1 MESVTSNDGS
11 LAEPFRYASTMCD
24 TFAKVLDDGV
34 IFAKNSDRDANE
46 SQILEWHPAATHEPN
61 ARLACT
67 WIEIPQVAST
77 MPVLISR
84 PWWMWGAEMGA
95 NAAGVVIGNEA
106 VFTRDHESEPGLLG
120 MDLLRLALERASTAE
135 EATQVIVEHLERYGQ
150 GGSCSVERPAFS
162 YDNSFLIAD
171 PSMVIVLETAGRA
184 WATERVTHGS
194 RAISNGLTIEP
205 FARAHAKRIRSA
217 MSGCVTRRRST
228 EAGLSGATSVADL
241 FKVLRTHADGL
252 LPSWS
257 PVNGGLNAPC
267 VHSGG
272 LLASSQT
279 TASLASDLRAGG
291 LHWATGTAAPCTS
304 IFKPFR
310 IDEPVDLGAA
320 PTNVDDPTS
329 LWWRHEPLH
338 RAVVGDPGRWLG
350 SLQDE
355 VEELERS
362 WIASTPSSTHA
373 LFAAQELEDRWAKKV
388 GESRDLRPW
397 FARSRARREAE
408 AAGLVTIGGA

>member
-1 MESVTSNDGS
+1 MERVTSDLRRLTES
-11 LAEPFRYASTMCD
+11 LRYASTMCD

-34 IFAKNSDRDANE
+34 LFAKNSDRDANE
-46 SQILEWHPAATHEPN
+46 SQILEWHPAVTHEPN
-61 ARLACT
+61 ARLTCT
-67 WIEIPQVAST
+67 WIEIPQAAST

-171 PSMVIVLETAGRA
+171 PSMVIVLETA
-184 WATERVTHGS
+184 
-194 RAISNGLTIEP
+194 
-205 FARAHAKRIRSA
+205 

-310 IDEPVDLGAA
+310 IDEPVDLGVA
-320 PTNVDDPTS
+320 PTNVDDLTS

-338 RAVVGDPGRWLG
+338 RAVVCDPGRWLG
-350 SLQDE
+350 SLQVE

-362 WIASTPSSTHA
+362 WLASTPSSAHA
-373 LFAAQELEDRWAKKV
+373 LVAAQELEERWAKKV
-388 GESRDLRPW
+388 GEPRDLRPW